1 MSICEK
7 YILKYPYTQFFLY
20 PIVMFYNVTVNME
33 SANTEAIAPRRNT
46 ALDFCK
52 SLTPTFLSTD

>member
-1 MSICEK
+1 
-7 YILKYPYTQFFLY
+7 
-20 PIVMFYNVTVNME
+20 MFYNVTVNME
-33 SANTEAIAPRRNT
+33 SANTEAIAPRGNT